1 MSTENSIIHS
11 SRLNGHQLRQHFQK
25 FPSNALYA
33 RELVETVEDD
43 MQMPY
48 RLLAQPR
55 IARCGLRDL

>member
-1 MSTENSIIHS
+1 MIISFGSISKSFHPM
-11 SRLNGHQLRQHFQK
+11 HF
-25 FPSNALYA
+25 YA

-55 IARCGLRDL
+55 IAHAGCDDLWKSE